1 MSDVTFPVPVE
12 VKRNA
17 TLTWR
22 VHLLRRAPKRKVFTL
37 LLTLLFADACVWMIF
52 SAWLPVLAS
61 TLLLLGSVRD
71 YLFPITYTLDD
82 EGAAAEGFLHKG
94 SLRWEEV
101 RRVVFDRP
109 GVLLSPFAVPSRSD
123 AVRGILLRPA
133 PTGQPGDRASLRAE
147 VARLREK
154 HGDRH
159 NGV

>member
-1 MSDVTFPVPVE
+1 M
-12 VKRNA
+12 
-17 TLTWR
+17 
-22 VHLLRRAPKRKVFTL
+22 
-37 LLTLLFADACVWMIF
+37 
-52 SAWLPVLAS
+52 
-61 TLLLLGSVRD
+61 LLLLGSVRD
-71 YLFPITYTLDD
+71 YLFPVFSTHSE
-82 EGAAAEGFLHKG
+82 EGAEVSGFLTPAI
-94 SLRWEEV
+94 LQVEEV